1 MTVEIEQTD
10 AVFTLTISNP
20 PMNTLNADVLRELDE
35 AVTKVAED
43 KSVRALIITGDGDR
57 AFVAGAEIS
66 EFLGLDA
73 ETAPALLG
81 KGSGIFRRIEQLEI
95 PVIAAINGYALG
107 GGLELALACDIRV
120 ATAKVKVGLP
130 EAKLGIVP
138 GYGGTQR
145 LTRIAGPGT
154 AKELIFTGRM
164 MDAEEAQRRGIIEV
178 IADGEVLDKAREIAE
193 AITKNGPLAVSAAK
207 RAIDEGAALPL
218 DGALRLETDI
228 CSPLFGSGDMRE
240 GATAFL
246 EKRQPQFTGR

>member
-1 MTVEIEQTD
+1 MTVQIEQD
-10 AVFTLTISNP
+10 GSILILTISNP
-20 PMNTLNADVLRELDE
+20 PMNTLNADVLKELDE
-35 AVTKVAED
+35 AITKIAED
-43 KSVRALIITGDGDR
+43 KTVRALIITGDGER

-66 EFLGLDA
+66 EFLGLDE

-120 ATAKVKVGLP
+120 AAAKAKVGLP

-164 MDAEEAQRRGIIEV
+164 MDADEAQRRGIIEV
-178 IADGEVLDKAREIAE
+178 ISDGEVLDKAQDIAE

-218 DGALRLETDI
+218 DDALRLETDI

>member
-1 MTVEIEQTD
+1 
-10 AVFTLTISNP
+10 
-20 PMNTLNADVLRELDE
+20 RELDE
-35 AVTKVAED
+35 AINKIAED
-43 KSVRALIITGDGDR
+43 ETVRALIITGDGDR

-66 EFLGLDA
+66 EFLGLDE

-120 ATAKVKVGLP
+120 AGAKVKVGLP

-145 LTRIAGPGT
+145 LSRIAGPGT

-164 MDAEEAQRRGIIEV
+164 MDAEEA
-178 IADGEVLDKAREIAE
+178 
-193 AITKNGPLAVSAAK
+193 
-207 RAIDEGAALPL
+207 
-218 DGALRLETDI
+218 
-228 CSPLFGSGDMRE
+228 
-240 GATAFL
+240 
-246 EKRQPQFTGR
+246 